1 MGIVLQIDDPCDRSL
16 MRVEYVFSLPSHR
29 IPEYDTTAAHVRP
42 WCQVILVMGAHY
54 RQHADVGVVLF

>member
-42 WCQVILVMGAHY
+42 
-54 RQHADVGVVLF
+54 